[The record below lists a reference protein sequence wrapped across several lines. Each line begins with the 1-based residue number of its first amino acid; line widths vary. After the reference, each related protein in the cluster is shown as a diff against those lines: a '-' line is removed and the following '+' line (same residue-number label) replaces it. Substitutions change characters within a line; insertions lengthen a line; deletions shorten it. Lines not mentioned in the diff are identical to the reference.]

1 MNGYENFMKLV
12 EENGMKVKDVSIAT
26 KIAPSTFSDWKNG
39 RSVPKLDKLIVLA
52 NYFDVDVEY
61 LAGQSDIKKKIGL
74 DPKELEI
81 LQEQGDVLY
90 EQELN
95 EALKTI
101 TDAIKKRPALT
112 NREKRLLQSY
122 ELLSDDMQDSFLA
135 MLESTVKNIQQKP

>member
-1 MNGYENFMKLV
+1 MYERFAELMKEKGLTAY
-12 EENGMKVKDVSIAT
+12 KVSVDTGISQ
-26 KIAPSTFSDWKNG
+26 STLSDWKTG
-39 RSVPKLDKLIVLA
+39 KITPKIDKLILLA
-52 NYFDVDVEY
+52 SYFNVDVEY
-61 LAGQSDIKKKIGL
+61 LAGRSDVRKKEM
-74 DPKELEI
+74 PEEELKYCQAEG
-81 LQEQGDVLY
+81 ERLY

-112 NREKRLLQSY
+112 TREKCLLQSY